1 MGTTRSYACTTQT
14 ALTRLG
20 SNVRRTSRVLLGM
33 GARRATLVSLLLWRR
48 VLQRLPRLQGS
59 PQKPVA
65 IAGAQL
71 CPWNARRKLYQQVGN
86 FVGSVISPVLAN
98 MTLDGLEKLIHE
110 HYPVRRK
117 DGSRSKVNVVRYAD
131 DFVITGT
138 SQRLLEEEVKP
149 LVTKFLQERGLEL
162 SQEKT
167 RITHIADGFDF
178 LGKNIR
184 KYNGQLLT
192 RPSKKNVKAFMKDIR
207 ETIKGHKQ
215 ATAYN
220 LIGILNPKI
229 QGWANYHR
237 HDAASKTFNHVDW
250 AIERALWQWMR
261 RRHPKKST
269 HWIQKRY
276 FCQIGDRNWCFFGT
290 AKGKNGETVQKVLC
304 QASKTPIDRH
314 MKITGDCNPYDP
326 AWKSYLSD
334 RREKKMGRTL
344 RNKRQLLEL
353 WKKQGGICP
362 RCDQPITE
370 NTGWDNHH
378 IVQKARGGSNGTENR
393 ILVHPNCHKQ
403 VHAKGNRNETVSRTK
418 APTKR

>member
-20 SNVRRTSRVLLGM
+20 SNVRHTSRVLLGIN
-33 GARRATLVSLLLWRR
+33 ARRATLVSLLLWRR
-48 VLQRLPRLQGS
+48 VLQRLPRLQRG

-110 HYPVRRK
+110 HYAVRRK

-184 KYNGQLLT
+184 KYNGQLL
-192 RPSKKNVKAFMKDIR
+192 
-207 ETIKGHKQ
+207 
-215 ATAYN
+215 
-220 LIGILNPKI
+220 
-229 QGWANYHR
+229 
-237 HDAASKTFNHVDW
+237 
-250 AIERALWQWMR
+250 
-261 RRHPKKST
+261 
-269 HWIQKRY
+269 
-276 FCQIGDRNWCFFGT
+276 
-290 AKGKNGETVQKVLC
+290 
-304 QASKTPIDRH
+304 
-314 MKITGDCNPYDP
+314 
-326 AWKSYLSD
+326 
-334 RREKKMGRTL
+334 
-344 RNKRQLLEL
+344 
-353 WKKQGGICP
+353 
-362 RCDQPITE
+362 
-370 NTGWDNHH
+370 
-378 IVQKARGGSNGTENR
+378 
-393 ILVHPNCHKQ
+393 
-403 VHAKGNRNETVSRTK
+403 
-418 APTKR
+418 